1 MSKKQIIKLVG
12 LNLGIAVLNVIIF
25 SRGILDIRI
34 GSSTFESAL
43 GITLIIMS
51 IGIFAIGNYKILIEK
66 EEKIKSNEIKTS
78 FDCINGLQQN
88 KGKKTFT
95 KDISILLEQVYRIEK
110 KKELITE
117 ILLQKFNS
125 AEMSF
130 SKFQEV
136 IIEVEHLFYLNI
148 KSVINKLNIFDEEDY
163 EDIEE
168 ESGQG
173 NLSKDLIE
181 EKMRIYNEYIN
192 FVRDSI
198 EDNEQILLKLDKLL
212 LELSKFDSLEDGELE
227 NMSAMKE
234 IDDLINKIKLYK

>member
-1 MSKKQIIKLVG
+1 MSKQKIISLIG
-12 LNLGIAVLNVIIF
+12 LNLGIALLNVIIF

-51 IGIFAIGNYKILIEK
+51 VGIFAIGNYKILIGKEK
-66 EEKIKSNEIKTS
+66 RIKSNDIKTS
-78 FDCINGLQQN
+78 YDCINGLKQN

-95 KDISILLEQVYRIEK
+95 KDISILVEQVCRIEK
-110 KKELITE
+110 KKEIIIE

-125 AEMSF
+125 SEMSF
-130 SKFQEV
+130 SKFNGV
-136 IIEVEHLFYLNI
+136 ILEIEGLFYLNI
-148 KSVINKLNIFDEEDY
+148 RSVINKLNIFDEEDY

-168 ESGQG
+168 ESGLA
-173 NLSKDLIE
+173 NLSNDFIE
-181 EKMRIYNEYIN
+181 EKRRIYNEYIF